1 MMELSVPGLMHGLI
15 IPDTR
20 EDEAGRSHVQKQLEL
35 HSQLKAKLRVLIT
48 VAIASKTG
56 EERVCVASTLLF
68 ITGGSQ
74 GRNSSRAETWR

>member
-56 EERVCVASTLLF
+56 EERVCVRRGTSP
-68 ITGGSQ
+68 
-74 GRNSSRAETWR
+74 